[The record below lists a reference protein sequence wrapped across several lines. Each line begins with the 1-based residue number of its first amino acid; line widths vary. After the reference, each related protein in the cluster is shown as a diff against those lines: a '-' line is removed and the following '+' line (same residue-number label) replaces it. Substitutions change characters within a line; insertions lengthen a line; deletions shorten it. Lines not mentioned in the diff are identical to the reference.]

1 LPVSEAISVV
11 AVFTRHLATYIG
23 QHTAPMAIKTFARQ
37 ALGVAPDQLRVPD
50 ASRLLDAM
58 RPMLSTLIGKQR
70 AEEVAL
76 LIQRD
81 LGV

>member
-1 LPVSEAISVV
+1 MSETTSVA
-11 AVFTRHLATYIG
+11 AVFARHLATYIG
-23 QHTAPMAIKTFARQ
+23 QHTAPMAIKTFAKQ

-50 ASRLLDAM
+50 TTKLLDAM
-58 RPMLSTLIGKQR
+58 RPMLSTLIGRQS

>member
-1 LPVSEAISVV
+1 VSEAASVA

-23 QHTAPMAIKTFARQ
+23 QHTAPMAIRAFAKQ
-37 ALGVAPDQLRVPD
+37 ALGIAPDQLRVPD
-50 ASRLLDAM
+50 TLKLLDAM
-58 RPMLSTLIGKQR
+58 RPMLSTLIGRQS
-70 AEEVAL
+70 ADEVAL

>member
-1 LPVSEAISVV
+1 MSETISV
-11 AVFTRHLATYIG
+11 ATVFARHLATYIG
-23 QHTAPMAIKTFARQ
+23 QHTAPMAIKTFAKQ

-50 ASRLLDAM
+50 TVKLLEAM
-58 RPMLSTLIGKQR
+58 RPMLSTLIGRQR

>member
-1 LPVSEAISVV
+1 VSETISVA

-23 QHTAPMAIKTFARQ
+23 QHTAPMAIRTFAKQ

-50 ASRLLDAM
+50 TLKLLDAM
-58 RPMLSTLIGKQR
+58 RPMLSTLIGRQS

>member
-1 LPVSEAISVV
+1 
-11 AVFTRHLATYIG
+11 
-23 QHTAPMAIKTFARQ
+23 MAIKTFAKQ

-50 ASRLLDAM
+50 TLRLLDAM
-58 RPMLSTLIGKQR
+58 RPMLSTLVGRQR
-70 AEEVAL
+70 ADEVAL

>member
-1 LPVSEAISVV
+1 MSDTPAVAAI
-11 AVFTRHLATYIG
+11 FTRHLAAYLG
-23 QHTAPMAIKTFARQ
+23 QHTAPMAIKTFAKQ
-37 ALGVAPDQLRVPD
+37 ALGVAPDELRPLHT
-50 ASRLLDAM
+50 SKLLEAM

-81 LGV
+81 LGL

>member
-1 LPVSEAISVV
+1 VSEPTTV
-11 AVFTRHLATYIG
+11 AGVFTRHLANYLG
-23 QHTAPMAIKTFARQ
+23 QHTAPMAIKTFAKQ
-37 ALGVAPDQLRVPD
+37 ALGIAPDQLQIPD
-50 ASRLLDAM
+50 TSKLLDAM